1 MFNKNPFL
9 FSDKEETGVD
19 IATRIAA
26 YIALVLFFLLLD
38 QLSKDYVLRH
48 YESIRHVGER
58 FHLYL
63 HLNSSGT
70 LSKFKGM
77 GHFLTLAAM
86 TFFSASILLSLYLS
100 PLLRRCPPYLL
111 GICLVIA
118 GGTGNALDLL
128 RLGYVVDF
136 LGFTVRE
143 PELKRWILPVYT
155 MIFNIADL
163 QIIIG
168 SALIAFGIVRLRN
181 HIKNESKDT
190 IGGDSS

>member
-1 MFNKNPFL
+1 M
-9 FSDKEETGVD
+9 D

-48 YESIRHVGER
+48 YESIRHVGGR

-77 GHFLTLAAM
+77 GHLITLAAI
-86 TFFSASILLSLYLS
+86 TLFSASILLSLYLS

-118 GGTGNALDLL
+118 GGMGNALDLL

-181 HIKNESKDT
+181 HIKNESKET
-190 IGGDSS
+190 TGGDNL